1 MVSYVRSSRRM
12 RQDKIITQS
21 VSYRSIKALFGYL
34 LASKAFAIGNSCAG
48 AISRKSR
55 LILSGS
61 EVYGL
66 LLSCIKSSAGNAGYL
81 ISSAVLM
88 TASIYLLMRSLA
100 YHETGLISI
109 ITASLLLLGMHPVG
123 VKIMRYADTVFKNST
138 VFKVLNMTLL
148 K

>member
-12 RQDKIITQS
+12 RQYKIITQS

-34 LASKAFAIGNSCAG
+34 LTSRAFAIGNSCVG

-66 LLSCIKSSAGNAGYL
+66 LLACIKSSAGNAGYL
-81 ISSAVLM
+81 ISSTVLM
-88 TASIYLLMRSLA
+88 TVGIYLLMRYLA
-100 YHETGLISI
+100 YHEVGPISI
-109 ITASLLLLGMHPVG
+109 ITVSLLLLVIHPAG
-123 VKIMRYADTVFKNST
+123 VKIMKYANTVFKNSI
-138 VFKVLNMTLL
+138 VFKVLNTTLL